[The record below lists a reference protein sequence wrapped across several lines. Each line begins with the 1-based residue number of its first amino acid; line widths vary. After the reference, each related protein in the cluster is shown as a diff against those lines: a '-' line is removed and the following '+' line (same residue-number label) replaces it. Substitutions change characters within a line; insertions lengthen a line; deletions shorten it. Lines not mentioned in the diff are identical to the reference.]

1 MSPRLIVILTFAAI
15 LTGAGVVF
23 WSNFQPKP
31 TPMSGSSSGAAA
43 KQPASEAEQRQYRE
57 KFFGG
62 DTTRDIRGGQEMKP
76 RW

>member
-1 MSPRLIVILTFAAI
+1 MIVILTLAAI

-43 KQPASEAEQRQYRE
+43 KQSASEAEQQQHRE
-57 KFFGG
+57 RFFGG
-62 DTTRDIRGGQEMKP
+62 DTERDIRSGQEMKP